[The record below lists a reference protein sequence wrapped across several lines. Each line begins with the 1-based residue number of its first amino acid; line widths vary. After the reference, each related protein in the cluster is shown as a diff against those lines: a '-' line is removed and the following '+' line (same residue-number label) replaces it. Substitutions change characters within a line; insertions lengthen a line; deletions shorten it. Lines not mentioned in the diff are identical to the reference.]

1 MKNKEYISY
10 LNTLHNYN
18 AQNTNSYGEKN
29 VKNNF
34 YKETMVDVLL
44 GGYIVNSINTSEPHV
59 IILTGHAGDGKTS
72 IMYQVI
78 EQLGQEFDVNKQVKD
93 YQFDNGKK
101 CRCIKDFSEFSDKDK
116 LRELQEVMNKPNM
129 GEFAFM
135 VANTGPLINTFGRM
149 FEKKE
154 KSEEAKIQLIEAMDS
169 NLGQIQNIMGY
180 KICVIN
186 VAAVDNTYFAGE
198 FIDKITQEK
207 LWDKCEECTKK
218 EYCHIYNNYK
228 LIDKNS
234 EQVKRFLN
242 MHYTWMSEYGKRMTI
257 RSMTGQ
263 LVYMITAGENCEDVK
278 EGKKYNKKFQM
289 LFSNSFFGYYGVKKN
304 LKANNVVAIRESQK
318 FDYYNKRFRVDED
331 LLIHR
336 NYEGSFSKE
345 VATMLK
351 KEENMLK
358 DITGWN
364 EAVRRTYM
372 FLNTVSDEKKRKRDY
387 EDIFSKQYQRYL
399 QLTRN
404 DDEIVNRADRLLI
417 IDALSMIYIGVSN
430 INDSPLPLTLSR
442 ENGITQN
449 VQLLEGKISTDKI
462 QLKQK
467 KTSDCAFGGKKKE
480 LVLKIDDHEL
490 KTKINLP
497 LLNYFNELKNG
508 IISTNIDPQLS
519 HGIESLKAELS
530 ECVKKEENDELEII
544 ILKTKGPKSIKL
556 ELSKDGKIQ
565 SL

>member
-1 MKNKEYISY
+1 
-10 LNTLHNYN
+10 
-18 AQNTNSYGEKN
+18 
-29 VKNNF
+29 
-34 YKETMVDVLL
+34 
-44 GGYIVNSINTSEPHV
+44 
-59 IILTGHAGDGKTS
+59 
-72 IMYQVI
+72 
-78 EQLGQEFDVNKQVKD
+78 
-93 YQFDNGKK
+93 
-101 CRCIKDFSEFSDKDK
+101 
-116 LRELQEVMNKPNM
+116 
-129 GEFAFM
+129 
-135 VANTGPLINTFGRM
+135 
-149 FEKKE
+149 
-154 KSEEAKIQLIEAMDS
+154 
-169 NLGQIQNIMGY
+169 
-180 KICVIN
+180 
-186 VAAVDNTYFAGE
+186 
-198 FIDKITQEK
+198 
-207 LWDKCEECTKK
+207 
-218 EYCHIYNNYK
+218 
-228 LIDKNS
+228 
-234 EQVKRFLN
+234 
-242 MHYTWMSEYGKRMTI
+242 MSEYGKRMTI

-404 DDEIVNRADRLLI
+404 DDEIVNRADSLLI

-467 KTSDCAFGGKKKE
+467 KTSDCTFGGKKKE

-497 LLNYFNELKNG
+497 LLNYFNELKKG